1 MMGGEMVIPDLMAAR
16 LMNTMT
22 EYISNE
28 VTSVIQNGFSY
39 QTKLELVVLPNCT
52 ALQAGAFYGCSELS
66 VLSLPKLK
74 SIQNNAFR
82 NCKSLTEFITGS
94 TFDSRLDESTF
105 QGCSGLT
112 KADFYHIN
120 NLGISG
126 YALACENLTTLII
139 RNADFV
145 PSLTKT
151 AFGAE
156 TTKMNTGEGKI
167 YVPASMIDAYKAAA
181 NWSNYADQIYS
192 LEELTYERD
201 KYNLDR
207 QTA

>member
-1 MMGGEMVIPDLMAAR
+1 MSDSMSAR

-22 EYISNE
+22 EYVNSE

-52 ALQAGAFYGCSELS
+52 ALQAGAFYGCSKLS

-82 NCKSLTEFITGS
+82 NCQSLVEFITGP
-94 TFDSRLDESTF
+94 TFDSRLDGSTF
-105 QGCSGLT
+105 EGCSGLV
-112 KADFYHIN
+112 KADFFHID

-139 RNADFV
+139 RNTDFV
-145 PSLTKT
+145 PSLIKT

-156 TTKMNTGEGKI
+156 TTKMNSGEGKI

-181 NWSNYADQIYS
+181 NWSNYADQIFS
-192 LEELTYERD
+192 LEELTE
-201 KYNLDR
+201 
-207 QTA
+207 